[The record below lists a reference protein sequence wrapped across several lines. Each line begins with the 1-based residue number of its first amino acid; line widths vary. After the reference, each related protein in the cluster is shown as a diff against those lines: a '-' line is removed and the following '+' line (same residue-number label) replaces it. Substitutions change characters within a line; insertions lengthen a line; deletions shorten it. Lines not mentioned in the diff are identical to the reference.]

1 MNFFYRYRVH
11 LCIVAI
17 AITAV
22 LVSAL
27 SSCSFSGGGTDTA
40 GDTTAAEPVITF
52 DFELKND
59 GTYMIT
65 DYHCDRNAYK
75 ITIPAEHEGKPV
87 TEIGSAAFMNEYF
100 GEITI
105 PASVKKIGENAF
117 DGVRLYTKD
126 SSSDFRVYYDG
137 TLEEWMQIEFY
148 NNSNPMSVSSW
159 NYDACSHFYLRS
171 GDDYRELTELNIPQ
185 GFSSIGEYQFVS
197 FNAVTKIVIPEGV
210 EEVGGYA
217 FRFCTSVE
225 ELSLPASLETMGMY
239 SFSQFGVQDFS
250 FTVPATVR
258 YIEPFAFNLSRFS
271 ELIFEDPGDG
281 WAAFSFIGC
290 PSDWKTVELDSYQ
303 YSYFF
308 DSPED
313 NISDLVYGTTG
324 EYYLRRCD

>member
-1 MNFFYRYRVH
+1 
-11 LCIVAI
+11 
-17 AITAV
+17 
-22 LVSAL
+22 
-27 SSCSFSGGGTDTA
+27 
-40 GDTTAAEPVITF
+40 
-52 DFELKND
+52 
-59 GTYMIT
+59 
-65 DYHCDRNAYK
+65 
-75 ITIPAEHEGKPV
+75 
-87 TEIGSAAFMNEYF
+87 
-100 GEITI
+100 
-105 PASVKKIGENAF
+105 
-117 DGVRLYTKD
+117 
-126 SSSDFRVYYDG
+126 
-137 TLEEWMQIEFY
+137 
-148 NNSNPMSVSSW
+148 MSVSSL

-185 GFSSIGEYQFVS
+185 GFSSIGEHQFVS
-197 FNAVTKIVIPEGV
+197 FNAVAKIVIPEGV